1 MSQMTPASLWL
12 ALLAA
17 AAVAAEFVGGKAT
30 RDALFLTSMHVGAL
44 PGVLIVTGLFSIA
57 LVLGHARLARRIAPA
72 TLVPATFALSG
83 ALFFLEW
90 LCRDAIPAATAVAVY
105 LHVSGLGPLLGS
117 GFWLV
122 ASDHFDPRTAKAR
135 FGQIAGAGTLG
146 GLLGAVLAE
155 RVAARLGAPSM
166 LPVLGVLQ
174 LVTVWLVWV
183 LARSNRLAAPRPAR
197 SDRFDHRDRSVGS
210 SIRTIAETPYLR
222 YVTALVLLG
231 TTGAA
236 LLEYLFKTRAVFA
249 FGPGDGLLRFFA
261 AYYALTSLVSFA
273 LQMAGGLVIGR
284 FGLGMATAAPSIAL
298 VAGTLANLAAPGFGS
313 LVVARAGESVLRNS
327 WFRAGYELF
336 FTPMPAR
343 QKRAAKPI
351 IDVAVDRLGD
361 AVGGGVIRL
370 VIVFAPLSQYSFIFA
385 LALLCSVAAILAA
398 SQLNRWY
405 LRTLETSLVDHAG
418 DVTMTDAID
427 GATARVLE
435 TLRRRAP
442 KENRSLTART
452 TVAPSA
458 ISSSTPVP
466 ATIRSEVDDILALR
480 SPNRD
485 HVIAVLARPE
495 GIAPSLVV
503 HVIPLLGRRAIGDYA
518 VFALRKVAEEHVGQ
532 LTDAMLDPSQ
542 PADVRRRLAA
552 VFSIGV
558 SQRSVD
564 ALVLALEDALFD
576 VRFEAGRSLVA
587 ILERNPLVSVNRQL
601 IERVVMRELLP
612 SNEVWRPNAQPAAS
626 DALSGDPRERSEN
639 RLSHVFALLSLI
651 LPREAVQS
659 AYRFV
664 QRNSD
669 PRLVGTA
676 LEYLEEVLPA
686 PIRKEILPLL
696 IHAHRTRVP
705 AGERRETVH

>member
-1 MSQMTPASLWL
+1 MTPASLWV
-12 ALLAA
+12 ALLSA

-44 PGVLIVTGLFSIA
+44 PGVLIVTGLFSMA
-57 LVLGHARLARRIAPA
+57 LVFGHSRLSRRVSPA
-72 TLVPATFALSG
+72 TLVPAMFVVSG

-90 LCRDAIPAATAVAVY
+90 ICRDVMPAATAVAVY

-117 GFWLV
+117 GFWLL
-122 ASDHFDPRTAKAR
+122 ASDHFDPRTAKSR
-135 FGQIAGAGTLG
+135 FGQIAGAGTMG
-146 GLLGAVLAE
+146 GLLGALLAE
-155 RVAARLGAPSM
+155 RVAAHLGAPSM

-174 LVTVWLVWV
+174 FATVWPVTV
-183 LARSNRLAAPRPAR
+183 LARSTRLTARATSTPPADRRDHSAR
-197 SDRFDHRDRSVGS
+197 SGA
-210 SIRTIAETPYLR
+210 RTIAETPHLR

-236 LLEYLFKTRAVFA
+236 LLEYLFKTRAVFV

-261 AYYALTSLVSFA
+261 AYYALTSLASFA
-273 LQMAGGLVIGR
+273 MQMAGSLVIGR

-298 VAGTLANLAAPGFGS
+298 VAGALTNLVVPGFGS

-336 FTPMPAR
+336 FTPMPSR

-361 AVGGGVIRL
+361 AVGGGLIRL
-370 VIVFAPLSQYSFIFA
+370 VIVFAPMSQYS
-385 LALLCSVAAILAA
+385 LVMSLGLLCSVGAILAA

-405 LRTLETSLVDHAG
+405 LRALETSLVDHAG
-418 DVTMTDAID
+418 DVTLADAID
-427 GATARVLE
+427 AATARVLS

-442 KENRSLTART
+442 KPNRPLTAMT
-452 TVAPSA
+452 TVGPAA
-458 ISSSTPVP
+458 ISANSPVP
-466 ATIRSEVDDILALR
+466 EPIRSEVEDILALQSTSR
-480 SPNRD
+480 ERI
-485 HVIAVLARPE
+485 IAVLARPE
-495 GIAPSLVV
+495 GIPPGLVM
-503 HVIPLLGRRAIGDYA
+503 HVIPLLGRRGLADYA
-518 VFALRKVAEEHVGQ
+518 VFALRKIVEEHVGQ
-532 LTDAMLDPSQ
+532 LADAMLNPGQ
-542 PADVRRRLAA
+542 PDDVRRRLAA

-558 SQRSVD
+558 SQRAVD
-564 ALVLALEDALFD
+564 ALMLALDDALFG
-576 VRFEAGRSLVA
+576 VRFEAGRSLAA
-587 ILERNPLVSVNRQL
+587 ILERNPLLGIDRQR
-601 IERVVMRELLP
+601 IEHAVLRDLAPRDEERESRSLRLHE
-612 SNEVWRPNAQPAAS
+612 SKS
-626 DALSGDPRERSEN
+626 DGDERIEN

-676 LEYLEEVLPA
+676 LEYLEEVLPP

-696 IHAHRTRVP
+696 AHSHVSRARHA
-705 AGERRETVH
+705 ARRETVH

>member
-1 MSQMTPASLWL
+1 MTRASLWL
-12 ALLAA
+12 ALFSA

-57 LVLGHARLARRIAPA
+57 LVFGHARLARRISPA

-90 LCRDAIPAATAVAVY
+90 ICRDALPAATAVAVY

-117 GFWLV
+117 GFWLL
-122 ASDHFDPRTAKAR
+122 ASDHFDPRTAKTR

-146 GLLGAVLAE
+146 GLLGALLAE

-174 LVTVWLVWV
+174 LVTVWLVWM
-183 LARSNRLAAPRPAR
+183 LARSTRLTTRPVQIE
-197 SDRFDHRDRSVGS
+197 SNGDRSRSVTFS
-210 SIRTIAETPYLR
+210 ARTIAEAPHLR

-273 LQMAGGLVIGR
+273 MQMAGGLVIGR

-298 VAGTLANLAAPGFGS
+298 VAGALTNLAAPGFGS

-336 FTPMPAR
+336 FTPMPGR

-351 IDVAVDRLGD
+351 IDVAIDRLGD
-361 AVGGGVIRL
+361 AVGGGLIRL
-370 VIVFAPLSQYSFIFA
+370 IIVFAPMSQYSLVMGLA
-385 LALLCSVAAILAA
+385 LACSIGAILAA

-418 DVTMTDAID
+418 DVRLTDAID

-435 TLRRRAP
+435 TLRRRAH
-442 KENRSLTART
+442 KEDRSLTAMT

-458 ISSSTPVP
+458 IASNTPVP
-466 ATIRSEVDDILALR
+466 DAIRSEVDDILALQ
-480 SPNRD
+480 SENRER
-485 HVIAVLARPE
+485 VIAVLARPE
-495 GIAPSLVV
+495 GIEPGLVR
-503 HVIPLLGRRAIGDYA
+503 HVIPLLSRRPIGDYA
-518 VFALRKVAEEHVGQ
+518 VFALRKIAEEHVGQ
-532 LTDAMLDPSQ
+532 LADALLNPNQHDE
-542 PADVRRRLAA
+542 VRRRLAA

-558 SQRSVD
+558 SQRAVD
-564 ALVLALEDALFD
+564 ALLLALDDNLLE

-587 ILERNPLVSVNRQL
+587 IVERNPLVWIDRQR
-601 IERVVMRELLP
+601 IERAVLRELAP
-612 SNEVWRPNAQPAAS
+612 ANDGWKTRP
-626 DALSGDPRERSEN
+626 LSAGSSPREGLERSEN
-639 RLSHVFALLSLI
+639 RLSHVFGLLSLI

-676 LEYLEEVLPA
+676 LEYLEEVLPP

-696 IHAHRTRVP
+696 MHAQGARASA
-705 AGERRETVH
+705 AGRRQTVH